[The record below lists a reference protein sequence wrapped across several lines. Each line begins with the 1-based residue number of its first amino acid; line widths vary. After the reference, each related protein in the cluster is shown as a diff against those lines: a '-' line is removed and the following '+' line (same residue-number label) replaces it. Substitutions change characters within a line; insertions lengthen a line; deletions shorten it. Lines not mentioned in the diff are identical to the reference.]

1 MLFCAPTHR
10 ECPNSLPRNQSQR
23 IGTGR
28 RRGLITS
35 ASTMRASRGTLDNLL
50 RSVAAACR
58 MYHRG
63 NLDTHISSNE
73 ESRNREQANDPFP
86 TGASFEQFLHSRV
99 PPPDDGRHNHARE
112 LAASSHAPET
122 QTGSWRAVSIRRAL
136 NPPMWWEQFPYHFT
150 VTTRNCA
157 L

>member
-1 MLFCAPTHR
+1 
-10 ECPNSLPRNQSQR
+10 
-23 IGTGR
+23 
-28 RRGLITS
+28 
-35 ASTMRASRGTLDNLL
+35 MRASRGTLDNLL

-99 PPPDDGRHNHARE
+99 PPPDDGRHNHAPE
-112 LAASSHAPET
+112 LASNSIAPET
-122 QTGSWRAVSIRRAL
+122 QQARGAQSRSSAR
-136 NPPMWWEQFPYHFT
+136 
-150 VTTRNCA
+150 
-157 L
+157 